1 MPILETRNLSKIYP
15 GAEPAVALNG
25 VNLSLEKG
33 EHVAIVG
40 GSGSR
45 TSTLLHMLGGV
56 EKPIEGKAI
65 IQDVDIA
72 ALKERNMAIFRRRNI
87 GIIHQLFNL
96 IPNPTVEKSILRSF
110 LLDERKADP
119 SFFQETV
126 ETLGIENKI
135 NVSQEVLQRYV
146 CNKFRVNS

>member
-25 VNLSLEKG
+25 VNLGLEKG

-40 GSGSR
+40 GGASR
-45 TSTLLHMLGGV
+45 KSTLLHMLGGV

-72 ALKERNMAIFRRRNI
+72 ALKER
-87 GIIHQLFNL
+87 
-96 IPNPTVEKSILRSF
+96 
-110 LLDERKADP
+110 
-119 SFFQETV
+119 
-126 ETLGIENKI
+126 
-135 NVSQEVLQRYV
+135 YV
-146 CNKFRVNS
+146 CNKFRVNSQRYLYQPHVNS